1 VIVPRLTLVA
11 TLVVGTGLSASAQ
24 SPAPGSS
31 IGLPLPPIGLP
42 LPTIGLPPQDVQ
54 TTAPPRVPDGKPRHQ
69 TPPTIVVF
77 GAPYGWGVEP
87 WQRSPVPGAIVTNP
101 STGAEDF
108 DPEVRVDSVAAVETG
123 RLELD
128 IRPRQAQV
136 FVDGDFVGTW
146 SDLDGELTLSPGTH
160 RIEIRLAQHEAL
172 AFDARIV
179 AGRTITYQG
188 VLTPLQPAPNGR
200 KPDPAAAPDVPSPQA
215 KTPRAVQTFYLIP
228 GCYLGNVP
236 PQEVKLAPGCEQR
249 QVITHRPGQ

>member
-1 VIVPRLTLVA
+1 MVIVPRLTLVA
-11 TLVVGTGLSASAQ
+11 TLVVGTGVSASAQ

-42 LPTIGLPPQDVQ
+42 LPTIGLPPQDMR
-54 TTAPPRVPDGKPRHQ
+54 TTAAPRVPNGQPGHQ
-69 TPPTIVVF
+69 TPPTIVIF

-87 WQRSPVPGAIVTNP
+87 WQHSPVPGAIVTNP
-101 STGAEDF
+101 STGAEDLG
-108 DPEVRVDSVAAVETG
+108 PEGHDSVPAVETG

-146 SDLDGELTLSPGTH
+146 SDLDGGMTLSPGTH
-160 RIEIRLAQHEAL
+160 RVELRLAQHEAL

-188 VLTPLQPAPNGR
+188 VLTPLQPAPNR
-200 KPDPAAAPDVPSPQA
+200 RTPDPAAAPTVPGPQD
-215 KTPRAVQTFYLIP
+215 KTPRPPQTFYLIP

-249 QVITHRPGQ
+249 QVITHTPGQ